1 MRPRHGVALRAA
13 AVWLLLMAA
22 EVVNGTVRT
31 LWVAPVVGD
40 FRARQLA
47 VVSGSAL
54 VLLIA
59 TATTRWLAADR
70 PATLAAIG
78 LSWVGLTLLFELG
91 IGRFVAGYSW
101 ERLAQDYDVP
111 NGGLLP
117 FGLAVMAVAPL
128 VAARLRTD
136 P

>member
-22 EVVNGTVRT
+22 EVVHGTVRT
-31 LWVAPVVGD
+31 LWVSPVVGD

-59 TATTRWLAADR
+59 TATARWLAADG

-101 ERLAQDYDVP
+101 ARLAQDYDVP

-117 FGLAVMAVAPL
+117 FGLAVMAAAPL
-128 VAARLRTD
+128 IAARLRTET
-136 P
+136 

>member
-1 MRPRHGVALRAA
+1 MRLRHGVALRAA

-22 EVVNGTVRT
+22 EVVNGTVRI

-91 IGRFVAGYSW
+91 IGRFAAGYSW

-128 VAARLRTD
+128 VAARLRK
-136 P
+136 

>member
-1 MRPRHGVALRAA
+1 MGKRDDLALRAA

-22 EVVNGTVRT
+22 EVVQGIVRT
-31 LWVAPVVGD
+31 LWVAPHVGD

-47 VVSGSAL
+47 VLSGSAL

-59 TATTRWLAADR
+59 TATARWLAADR
-70 PATLAAIG
+70 PATQAAIG

-101 ERLAQDYDVP
+101 ARLAEDYDVA

-117 FGLAVMAVAPL
+117 FGLAVMAAAPWIG
-128 VAARLRTD
+128 ARLRR
-136 P
+136 

>member
-31 LWVAPVVGD
+31 LWVAPVAGD

-59 TATTRWLAADR
+59 TATARWLAADR

-101 ERLAQDYDVP
+101 ERLGQDYDVP

-128 VAARLRTD
+128 VAARLRK
-136 P
+136 

>member
-1 MRPRHGVALRAA
+1 MRTPDRVALRAA

-22 EVVNGTVRT
+22 EVVHGTVRT
-31 LWVAPVVGD
+31 LWVAPHVGD
-40 FRARQLA
+40 FRARQVA
-47 VVSGSAL
+47 VASGSAL

-59 TATTRWLAADR
+59 TATARWLAAGR
-70 PATLAAIG
+70 PATQIAIG

-101 ERLAQDYDVP
+101 ERLAEDYDVL
-111 NGGLLP
+111 NGGILP

-128 VAARLRTD
+128 IGARLRK
-136 P
+136 